1 MTVLRRLFRYLAP
14 YWKQLILTAALL
26 VLLTVFELLPPL
38 FQKQIVDEVIG
49 TRDLSRLGVLIAGLV
64 GVYALIQVAN
74 SGDLYVRH
82 ALGQRF
88 IFDLR
93 VRLYS
98 YLQRLSL
105 SFFERTSTGEL
116 MSRVTN
122 DVNALENFVTHGT
135 SFMAIDLMR
144 LMGTAIILFFLE
156 WRLALLVLIPV
167 PILAIGMRWFNT
179 RVRSVYRRVRDRL
192 GDINAKL
199 QDNLA
204 GIRVIQAFG
213 REANELER
221 FTAESQRYYEAR
233 VRGIRYWSSFFPA
246 MYFMASLGSVLVL
259 GVGAV
264 MVVRGQLSL
273 GSMVA
278 FLSYV
283 VSFYQ
288 PIRRLTEIDN
298 VFQEA
303 IAAGERIFELLDEMP
318 EIEDTPDAVAL
329 PRLRGEVRFQ
339 DVHFRYDAASADSP
353 RLRSGQAPRLPLRP
367 FGEAQSGL
375 RPSTLRRGPST
386 GSGRGSGQA
395 LLRTSSG
402 QGSGQAAQAASAS
415 SAQAVPE
422 VLHDVEFHIAPGEVV
437 ALVGPSGAGKT
448 SIANLL
454 CRFYDPIQGQVTV
467 DGYDLRRV
475 QIKSLRR
482 QIAVVLQDTF
492 LFNTTV
498 RENLLYGKPDAG
510 QEEMIAAAQA
520 AYAHEFIEQL
530 PQGYDTEI
538 GERGVKLSGGQKQR
552 LALARA
558 ILADPRILILDEA
571 TSSVDAEAEYLIQ
584 QALDEVLKGRTALV
598 IAHRLSTIRNADKI
612 IALEGGRIR
621 EVGDH
626 QELLSRGG
634 LYSQL
639 YRRQIELAAVGQ
651 GEAGEE

>member
-1 MTVLRRLFRYLAP
+1 MTVLGRLFRYLTP

-26 VLLTVFELLPPL
+26 ILLTVLQLLPPL

-49 TRDLSRLGVLIAGLV
+49 TRDLGRLGGLVAGLV

-82 ALGQRF
+82 ALGERF
-88 IFDLR
+88 ILDLR
-93 VRLYS
+93 VRLYA

-122 DVNALENFVTHGT
+122 DVNALEHFVTHGV
-135 SFMAIDLMR
+135 SFIAIDLMR
-144 LMGTAIILFFLE
+144 LIGTAIILLFLE

-167 PILAIGMRWFNT
+167 PILAFGMRWFNT
-179 RVRSVYRRVRDRL
+179 RIRSVYRRVRARL
-192 GDINAKL
+192 GDINARL

-204 GIRVIQAFG
+204 GIHVIQAFG
-213 REANELER
+213 QEDVALER
-221 FTAESQRYYEAR
+221 FTVESRRYYEAK
-233 VRGIRYWSSFFPA
+233 VQGIRYWSLFFPG
-246 MYFMASLGSVLVL
+246 MYFIASLGSVLVL

-283 VSFYQ
+283 VSFYD

-298 VFQEA
+298 IFQEA
-303 IAAGERIFELLDEMP
+303 IAAGERIFELLDEVP
-318 EIEDTPDAVAL
+318 EIEDAPDAVAL
-329 PRLRGEVRFQ
+329 PRLRGEVRFHN
-339 DVHFRYDAASADSP
+339 VHFRYDAASADST
-353 RLRSGQAPRLPLRP
+353 A
-367 FGEAQSGL
+367 
-375 RPSTLRRGPST
+375 T
-386 GSGRGSGQA
+386 
-395 LLRTSSG
+395 
-402 QGSGQAAQAASAS
+402 
-415 SAQAVPE
+415 E
-422 VLHDVEFHIAPGEVV
+422 VLHDVEFQIAPGEVV

-448 SIANLL
+448 SIASLL
-454 CRFYDPIQGQVTV
+454 CRFYDPIRGHITV
-467 DGYDLRRV
+467 DGYDLRQV
-475 QIKSLRR
+475 QIRSLRR

-510 QEEMIAAAQA
+510 EEEMIAAAKA
-520 AYAHEFIEQL
+520 AYAHEFIMAL

-584 QALDEVLKGRTALV
+584 QALEEVLKGRTALV

-612 IALEGGRIR
+612 IALEGGRII
-621 EVGDH
+621 EIGDH
-626 QELLSRGG
+626 RELLSRGG

-639 YRRQIELAAVGQ
+639 YRRQLELV
-651 GEAGEE
+651 AGDPAE

>member
-14 YWKQLILTAALL
+14 YWKQLVLTATLL
-26 VLLTVFELLPPL
+26 ILLTVLELLPPL

-64 GVYALIQVAN
+64 GVYALSQAAN
-74 SGDLYVRH
+74 SGDLYIRH

-93 VRLYS
+93 VRLYA

-122 DVNALENFVTHGT
+122 DINALENFVTHGT

-144 LMGTAIILFFLE
+144 LVGTAIILFFLE

-167 PILAIGMRWFNT
+167 PILAVGMRWFNT
-179 RVRSVYRRVRDRL
+179 RIRPIYRRVRDRL
-192 GDINAKL
+192 GDINARL

-204 GIRVIQAFG
+204 GMRVIQAFG
-213 REANELER
+213 REDAMLER
-221 FTAESQRYYEAR
+221 FTTESQRYYTTR

-246 MYFMASLGSVLVL
+246 MHFIASLGSVLVL

-278 FLSYV
+278 FLAYV
-283 VSFYQ
+283 ASFYE

-303 IAAGERIFELLDEMP
+303 IAAGERIFELLDEVP
-318 EIEDTPDAVAL
+318 EIKDAPDAVSL
-329 PRLRGEVRFQ
+329 PPLRGEVRFHN
-339 DVHFRYDAASADSP
+339 VHFRYGAAAADSP
-353 RLRSGQAPRLPLRP
+353 RLPLR
-367 FGEAQSGL
+367 L
-375 RPSTLRRGPST
+375 R
-386 GSGRGSGQA
+386 
-395 LLRTSSG
+395 SG
-402 QGSGQAAQAASAS
+402 QGSGQAAQEE
-415 SAQAVPE
+415 PK
-422 VLHDVEFHIAPGEVV
+422 VLHDVEFQIAPGEVV

-454 CRFYDPIQGQVTV
+454 CRFYDPVHGQITV
-467 DGYDLRRV
+467 DGYDLRRA

-482 QIAVVLQDTF
+482 QIAVVLQETF

-498 RENLLYGKPDAG
+498 GENLLYGKPDASE
-510 QEEMIAAAQA
+510 EEMIAAARA
-520 AYAHEFIEQL
+520 AYAHDFIMAL
-530 PQGYDTEI
+530 PQGYETEI

-612 IALEGGRIR
+612 IALEEGRII
-621 EVGDH
+621 EIGDH
-626 QELLSRGG
+626 HELLARGG

-639 YRRQIELAAVGQ
+639 YRRQLELAEIGVVEGRLNH
-651 GEAGEE
+651 E